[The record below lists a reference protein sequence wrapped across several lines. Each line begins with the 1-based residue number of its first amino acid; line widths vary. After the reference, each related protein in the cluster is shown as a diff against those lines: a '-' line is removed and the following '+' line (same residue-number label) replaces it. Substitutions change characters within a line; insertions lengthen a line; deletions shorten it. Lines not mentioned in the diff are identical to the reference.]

1 MSFMENLIEK
11 ANVLVEALPYIQRF
25 RRSLMVVKFGGSV
38 MEEPELVA
46 GAMRDI
52 VMLEAIGITPVVVHG
67 GGKAISAELK
77 EKGIPVKFVNG
88 LRYTCGET
96 IKIVDDVLHNQVNS
110 QLVSLGR
117 DAGGKMAAI
126 SGKEVLR
133 TEKTLSKDPVSGI
146 EEDIGFVGKV
156 AGVNTTPILEAL
168 AEGKIPVVTP
178 LGSGLDGNVYN
189 INADTAASK
198 IAEALHARKL
208 VFVSDVP
215 GVLSDPEDES
225 SVIPT
230 IRTTDIPEL
239 VRSGVLSGGMLPK
252 VQGCVKALESGI
264 NKVHMINGRIPHA
277 LLLEIFTEDG
287 VGTQIVRPDSRM

>member
-1 MSFMENLIEK
+1 MENLIEK

-25 RRSLMVVKFGGSV
+25 RHSLVVVKFGGSV
-38 MEEPELVA
+38 MEEPKLVA

-67 GGKAISAELK
+67 GGKAISAALQ

-88 LRYTCGET
+88 LRYTCSET
-96 IKIVDDVLHNQVNS
+96 IKVVDDVLHNQVNK
-110 QLVSLGR
+110 QLVELGIQ
-117 DAGGKMAAI
+117 AGGNTCGI
-126 SGKEVLR
+126 SGKEILR
-133 TEKTLSKDPVSGI
+133 AEKTLSKDPVSGV
-146 EEDIGFVGKV
+146 EEDVGFVGKV
-156 AGVNTTPILEAL
+156 TGVNTSAILEAI

-178 LGSGLDGNVYN
+178 LGSGIDGNIYN

-215 GVLSDPEDES
+215 GVLSRRDDET

-287 VGTQIVRPDSRM
+287 VGTQIVRPDSKM

>member
-1 MSFMENLIEK
+1 MSQMENLIEK

-25 RRSLMVVKFGGSV
+25 RHSLVVVKFGGSV
-38 MEEPELVA
+38 MEEAKLVA

-67 GGKAISAELK
+67 GGKAISAALQ

-96 IKIVDDVLHNQVNS
+96 IKVVDDVLHNQVNA
-110 QLVSLGR
+110 QLVELGR
-117 DAGGKMAAI
+117 QAGGNMTGI

-133 TEKTLSKDPVSGI
+133 AEKTMSKDPVTGL
-146 EEDIGFVGKV
+146 EEDIGFVGQV
-156 AGVNTTPILEAL
+156 TGVNTSAILEAL

-178 LGSGLDGNVYN
+178 LGSGADGNVYN

-215 GVLSDPEDES
+215 GVLSCRDDEN

-239 VRSGVLSGGMLPK
+239 IRSGVLSGGMLPK

>member
-1 MSFMENLIEK
+1 MRPQFVEYSALETLLNGAGGFTYYAYWDFDNVLDYAAMAKALRMIAPYENLIMDGE
-11 ANVLVEALPYIQRF
+11 LVE
-25 RRSLMVVKFGGSV
+25 
-38 MEEPELVA
+38 
-46 GAMRDI
+46 
-52 VMLEAIGITPVVVHG
+52 
-67 GGKAISAELK
+67 
-77 EKGIPVKFVNG
+77 IPVN
-88 LRYTCGET
+88 
-96 IKIVDDVLHNQVNS
+96 
-110 QLVSLGR
+110 
-117 DAGGKMAAI
+117 
-126 SGKEVLR
+126 
-133 TEKTLSKDPVSGI
+133 
-146 EEDIGFVGKV
+146 
-156 AGVNTTPILEAL
+156 GVNTSAILEAL

-178 LGSGLDGNVYN
+178 LGTGADGNVYN

-215 GVLSDPEDES
+215 GVLSCRDDEN

-239 VRSGVLSGGMLPK
+239 IRSGVLSGGMLPK

>member
-1 MSFMENLIEK
+1 MSQMENLIEK
-11 ANVLVEALPYIQRF
+11 ANVLVEALPYIQKF
-25 RRSLMVVKFGGSV
+25 RRSLVVVKFGGSV
-38 MEEPELVA
+38 MEEAKLVA

-67 GGKAISAELK
+67 GGKAISAALQ

-96 IKIVDDVLHNQVNS
+96 IKVVDDVLHNKVNA
-110 QLVSLGR
+110 QLVDLGIQ
-117 DAGGKMAAI
+117 AGGKMTGI

-133 TEKTLSKDPVSGI
+133 AEKTMSKDPVSGI
-146 EEDIGFVGKV
+146 EEDIGFVGQV
-156 AGVNTTPILEAL
+156 VGVNTSAILEAL

-178 LGSGLDGNVYN
+178 LGTGADGNIYN

-215 GVLSDPEDES
+215 GVLSCRDDEN

-239 VRSGVLSGGMLPK
+239 IRSGVLSGGMLPK

>member
-1 MSFMENLIEK
+1 MENLIEK
-11 ANVLVEALPYIQRF
+11 ANVLVEALPYIQKF
-25 RRSLMVVKFGGSV
+25 RRSLVVVKFGGSV
-38 MEEPELVA
+38 MEEAKLVA

-67 GGKAISAELK
+67 GGKAISAALQ

-96 IKIVDDVLHNQVNS
+96 IKVVDDVLHNKVNA
-110 QLVSLGR
+110 QLVDLGIQ
-117 DAGGKMAAI
+117 AGGKMAGI

-133 TEKTLSKDPVSGI
+133 AEKTMSKDPVSGL
-146 EEDIGFVGKV
+146 EEDIGFVGQV
-156 AGVNTTPILEAL
+156 VGVNTSAILEAL

-178 LGSGLDGNVYN
+178 LGTGADGNIYN

-215 GVLSDPEDES
+215 GVLSCRDDEN

-239 VRSGVLSGGMLPK
+239 IRSGVLSGGMLPK

>member
-25 RRSLMVVKFGGSV
+25 RRSLVVVKFGGSV
-38 MEEPELVA
+38 MEEPKLVA

-67 GGKAISAELK
+67 GGKAISAALT

-88 LRYTCGET
+88 LRFTCDKT
-96 IKIVDDVLHNQVNS
+96 IKVVDDVLHNVVNS
-110 QLVSLGR
+110 QLVSLGVE
-117 DAGGKMAAI
+117 AGGKMAGV

-133 TEKTLSKDPVSGI
+133 AEKTMSKDPVTGI
-146 EEDIGFVGKV
+146 EEDIGFVGQV
-156 AGVNTTPILEAL
+156 VGVNTTPILEAL

-178 LGSGLDGNVYN
+178 LGMGLDGNVYN

-215 GVLSDPEDES
+215 GVLSRRDDET

>member
-1 MSFMENLIEK
+1 MQDLIGK

-25 RRSLMVVKFGGSV
+25 RRSLVVVKFGGSV
-38 MEEPELVA
+38 MEEPKLVA

-52 VMLEAIGITPVVVHG
+52 VMLEAIGLIPVVVHG
-67 GGKAISAELK
+67 GGKAISAELTK
-77 EKGIPVKFVNG
+77 QGIPVKFVNG
-88 LRYTCGET
+88 LRYTCSDT
-96 IKIVDDVLHNQVNS
+96 IKVVDDVLHNVVNAE
-110 QLVSLGR
+110 LVALGGE
-117 DAGGKMAAI
+117 AGGKMAAV

-133 TEKTLSKDPVSGI
+133 AEKTMSKDPVSGI
-146 EEDIGFVGKV
+146 EEDVGFVGKV

-277 LLLEIFTEDG
+277 ILLEIFTEDG

>member
-1 MSFMENLIEK
+1 MQDLIGK

-25 RRSLMVVKFGGSV
+25 RRSLVVVKFGGSV
-38 MEEPELVA
+38 MEEPKLVA

-67 GGKAISAELK
+67 GGKAISAALTK
-77 EKGIPVKFVNG
+77 QGIPVKFVNG
-88 LRYTCGET
+88 LRYTCSET
-96 IKIVDDVLHNQVNS
+96 IKVVDDVLHNTVNAE
-110 QLVSLGR
+110 LVALGGE
-117 DAGGKMAAI
+117 AGGKMAAV

-133 TEKTLSKDPVSGI
+133 AEKTMSKDPVSGI
-146 EEDIGFVGKV
+146 EEDVGFVGKV
-156 AGVNTTPILEAL
+156 VGVNTTPILEAL

-178 LGSGLDGNVYN
+178 LGMGLDGNVYN

-215 GVLSDPEDES
+215 GVLSNPEDES

>member
-1 MSFMENLIEK
+1 MSFMQDLIGK

-25 RRSLMVVKFGGSV
+25 RRSLVVVKFGGSV
-38 MEEPELVA
+38 MEEHELVA
-46 GAMRDI
+46 EAMRDI

-77 EKGIPVKFVNG
+77 KQGIPVKFVNG
-88 LRYTCGET
+88 LRYTCSET
-96 IKIVDDVLHNQVNS
+96 IKVVDDVLHNVVNS
-110 QLVSLGR
+110 ELVALGGK
-117 DAGGKMAAI
+117 AGGKMAAV

-133 TEKTLSKDPVSGI
+133 AEKTMSKDPVTGN
-146 EEDIGFVGKV
+146 EEDVGFVGKV
-156 AGVNTTPILEAL
+156 VGVNTTPILEAL

-178 LGSGLDGNVYN
+178 LGMGLDGNVYN
-189 INADTAASK
+189 INADTAASR

-215 GVLSDPEDES
+215 GVLANPEDEN

-239 VRSGVLSGGMLPK
+239 VSSGVLSGGMLPK

>member
-1 MSFMENLIEK
+1 MENMEKLIGK

-25 RRSLMVVKFGGSV
+25 RHSLVVVKFGGSV
-38 MEEPELVA
+38 MEDPKLVA

-52 VMLEAIGITPVVVHG
+52 VMLEAIGIVPVVVHG
-67 GGKAISAELK
+67 GGKAISAALQ

-88 LRYTCGET
+88 LRYTCDET
-96 IKIVDDVLHNQVNS
+96 IKVVDDVLHNQVNA

-117 DAGGKMAAI
+117 NAGGKLCGI
-126 SGKEVLR
+126 SGKQVLR
-133 TEKTLSKDPVSGI
+133 AEKTMSVDPVSGVA
-146 EEDIGFVGKV
+146 EDIGFVGNV
-156 AGVNTTPILEAL
+156 IGVNTSAIMESIAS
-168 AEGKIPVVTP
+168 GCIPVVTP
-178 LGSGLDGNVYN
+178 LGVGADGNVYN

-215 GVLSDPEDES
+215 GVLSDRNDEN

-239 VRSGVLSGGMLPK
+239 VHSGVLSGGMLPK

-287 VGTQIVRPDSRM
+287 VGTQIVRPDSQM

>member
-1 MSFMENLIEK
+1 MNPMDNLIEK
-11 ANVLVEALPYIQRF
+11 ANVLVEALPYIQKF
-25 RRSLMVVKFGGSV
+25 RRSLVVVKFGGSV
-38 MEEPELVA
+38 MEEPKLVA

-67 GGKAISAELK
+67 GGKAISAALQ

-88 LRYTCGET
+88 LRYTCSET
-96 IKIVDDVLHNQVNS
+96 IKVVDDVLHNLVNAD
-110 QLVSLGR
+110 LVKLGC
-117 DAGGKMAAI
+117 DAGGKVTGI

-133 TEKTLSKDPVSGI
+133 AEKTMSKDPVSGA

-156 AGVNTTPILEAL
+156 VGVNTSAILEAI
-168 AEGKIPVVTP
+168 ADGKIPVVTP
-178 LGSGLDGNVYN
+178 VGMGL
-189 INADTAASK
+189 AASK

-208 VFVSDVP
+208 VFVSDEP
-215 GVLSDPEDES
+215 GVLSDRNDEN

-239 VRSGVLSGGMLPK
+239 IHSGVLSGGMLPK

>member
-1 MSFMENLIEK
+1 MENLIGK

-25 RRSLMVVKFGGSV
+25 RHSLVVVKFGGSV
-38 MEEPELVA
+38 MEEAKLVA

-67 GGKAISAELK
+67 GGKAISAALQ

-96 IKIVDDVLHNQVNS
+96 IKVVDDVLHNQVNR
-110 QLVSLGR
+110 QLVESGKS
-117 DAGGKMAAI
+117 AGGNMAGI

-133 TEKTLSKDPVSGI
+133 AEKIMSKDPVSGI
-146 EEDIGFVGKV
+146 EEDIGFVGDV
-156 AGVNTTPILEAL
+156 VGVNTSAILEAI
-168 AEGKIPVVTP
+168 AEGRIPVVTP
-178 LGSGLDGNVYN
+178 LGSGLDGNTYN

-215 GVLSDPEDES
+215 GVLSRRDDES

-239 VRSGVLSGGMLPK
+239 VRNGVLSGGMLPK

>member
-1 MSFMENLIEK
+1 MSQMENLIEK

-25 RRSLMVVKFGGSV
+25 RHSLVVVKFGGSV
-38 MEEPELVA
+38 MEEAKLVA

-67 GGKAISAELK
+67 GGKAISAALQ

-96 IKIVDDVLHNQVNS
+96 IKVVDDVLHNQVNA
-110 QLVSLGR
+110 QLVELGR
-117 DAGGKMAAI
+117 QAGGNMTGI

-133 TEKTLSKDPVSGI
+133 AEKTMSKDPVTGL
-146 EEDIGFVGKV
+146 EEDIGFVGQV
-156 AGVNTTPILEAL
+156 TGVNTSAILEAL

-178 LGSGLDGNVYN
+178 LGTGADGNVYN

-215 GVLSDPEDES
+215 GVLSCRDDEN

-239 VRSGVLSGGMLPK
+239 IRSGVLSGGMLPK

>member
-1 MSFMENLIEK
+1 MSQMENLIEK
-11 ANVLVEALPYIQRF
+11 ANVLVEALPYIQKF
-25 RRSLMVVKFGGSV
+25 RRSLVVVKFGGSV
-38 MEEPELVA
+38 MEEPKLVA

-67 GGKAISAELK
+67 GGKAISAALQ

-96 IKIVDDVLHNQVNS
+96 IKVVDDVLHNKVNA
-110 QLVSLGR
+110 QLVDLGIQ
-117 DAGGKMAAI
+117 AGGKMAGI

-133 TEKTLSKDPVSGI
+133 AEKTMSKDPVSGL
-146 EEDIGFVGKV
+146 EEDIGFVGQV
-156 AGVNTTPILEAL
+156 VGVNTSAILEAL

-178 LGSGLDGNVYN
+178 LGTGADGNIYN

-215 GVLSDPEDES
+215 GVLSCRDDEN

-239 VRSGVLSGGMLPK
+239 IRSGVLSGGMLPK

>member
-1 MSFMENLIEK
+1 MNPMDNLIEK
-11 ANVLVEALPYIQRF
+11 ANVLVEALPYIQKF
-25 RRSLMVVKFGGSV
+25 RRSLVVVKFGGSV
-38 MEEPELVA
+38 MEEPKLVA

-67 GGKAISAELK
+67 GGKAISTALQ

-88 LRYTCGET
+88 LRYTCSET
-96 IKIVDDVLHNQVNS
+96 IKVVDDVLHNLVNAD
-110 QLVSLGR
+110 LVKLGCE
-117 DAGGKMAAI
+117 AGGKVTGI

-133 TEKTLSKDPVSGI
+133 AEKTMSKDPVSGV

-156 AGVNTTPILEAL
+156 VGVNTSAILEAI
-168 AEGKIPVVTP
+168 ADGKIPVVTP
-178 LGSGLDGNVYN
+178 VGMGLDGNVYN

-215 GVLSDPEDES
+215 GVLSDRNDEN

-239 VRSGVLSGGMLPK
+239 IHSGVLSGGMLPK